1 MSEREVE
8 WNLQEE
14 KMENQK
20 NRWLILIAAIVTNL
34 SLGAGYAWS
43 VFQTALLDVNT
54 NWALS
59 DTSLAFSISFAM
71 VPVGM
76 IICGPIVDK
85 HGGKKIV
92 FVSGILFG
100 VGMFATGFA
109 NSIFM
114 LYLTYGLILGLG
126 IGAGYGTA
134 TALTV
139 KWFPDKKGL
148 AGGLTAAGFGSGA
161 IILAPIATSM
171 IDSIGVNNTFRV
183 LGAILLVV
191 ICSASF
197 IMENPPEKPQ
207 AANAVSRNTDRGF
220 KEMLRDS
227 NFWILWGVYIFAAT
241 SGMMIIG
248 HAANLAEYY
257 SLGAGAVI
265 VMIVGL
271 ANTFGRIFW
280 GSVSDRIGRYK
291 TVTIMFVVSGI
302 GLMLLNFSQMM
313 MAAVGIFGLICI
325 ALSFGGF
332 LGSFPGITA
341 ENWGASKAA
350 ANYGWMFTAY
360 GIASILGPSLAS
372 TIRES
377 TGSYSLALIIST
389 VMALIG
395 IILIIWYMKR
405 VDK

>member
-20 NRWLILIAAIVTNL
+20 NRWLILIAAIITNL

>member
-1 MSEREVE
+1 M
-8 WNLQEE
+8 
-14 KMENQK
+14 KKQK
-20 NRWLILIAAIVTNL
+20 NRWLILIAAIIINL

-43 VFQTALLDVNT
+43 VFQTALLDVNPD
-54 NWALS
+54 WSLS

-71 VPVGM
+71 VPVAM

-85 HGGKKIV
+85 YGGKKIV
-92 FVSGILFG
+92 LASGVLFG
-100 VGMFATGFA
+100 VGMFATGFV
-109 NSIFM
+109 NSILM

-126 IGAGYGTA
+126 IGAGYGTV

-161 IILAPIATSM
+161 IILAPIATNM
-171 IDSIGVNNTFRV
+171 IDSVGVNNTFQI
-183 LGAILLVV
+183 LGGILFVV

-197 IMENPPEKPQ
+197 MMENPPSKPQ
-207 AANAVSRNTDRGF
+207 FAGGVSEKDSTF
-220 KEMLRDS
+220 KEMLRDP
-227 NFWILWGVYIFAAT
+227 NFWILWGVYTFAAT

-248 HAANLAEYY
+248 HAASLAEYY

-265 VMIVGL
+265 VMVVGL
-271 ANTFGRIFW
+271 ANTIGRIFW

-291 TVTIMFVVSGI
+291 TVTTMFVVSGSGLMMLNSTEMLGALVGVI
-302 GLMLLNFSQMM
+302 GL
-313 MAAVGIFGLICI
+313 VCI

-377 TGSYSLALIIST
+377 TGSYSMALIIST
-389 VMALIG
+389 IMAVIG
-395 IILIIWYMKR
+395 IGLIIWYMKR
-405 VDK
+405 ADKYALASGNA

>member
-1 MSEREVE
+1 MT
-8 WNLQEE
+8 
-14 KMENQK
+14 KQK

-43 VFQTALLDVNT
+43 VFQTALLDVNPD
-54 NWALS
+54 WALS

-92 FVSGILFG
+92 FASGVLFG
-100 VGMFATGFA
+100 LGMFATGFV
-109 NSIFM
+109 NSILM

-134 TALTV
+134 TALTM

-171 IDSIGVNNTFRV
+171 IDSIGVNDTFKI
-183 LGAILLVV
+183 LGGILLVV

-197 IMENPPEKPQ
+197 IMENPPAKPKV
-207 AANAVSRNTDRGF
+207 AGAVSEKDSTF

-227 NFWILWGVYIFAAT
+227 NFWILWGIYTFAAT

-271 ANTFGRIFW
+271 ANTTGRIFW

-291 TVTIMFVVSGI
+291 TVATMFVVSGA
-302 GLMLLNFSQMM
+302 GLLLLNFTETLG
-313 MAAVGIFGLICI
+313 AVPGIIGLIAI

-372 TIRES
+372 MIRES
-377 TGSYSLALIIST
+377 TGSYSMALIIST
-389 VMALIG
+389 GMAVIG
-395 IILIIWYMKR
+395 IGLIIWYMKR
-405 VDK
+405 AAEFAVASESA

>member
-1 MSEREVE
+1 MKK
-8 WNLQEE
+8 E
-14 KMENQK
+14 KS
-20 NRWLILIAAIVTNL
+20 RWLILAAAIVTNL

-43 VFQTALLDVNT
+43 VFQAALLEVNPD
-54 NWALS
+54 WALS

-92 FVSGILFG
+92 FASGLLFG
-100 VGMFATGFA
+100 LGMFATGFV
-109 NSIFM
+109 NSILM

-171 IDSIGVNNTFRV
+171 IDSIGVNDTFKII
-183 LGAILLVV
+183 GAILLVV

-197 IMENPPEKPQ
+197 ILENPPAKPQ
-207 AANAVSRNTDRGF
+207 VAGVVPVSDSTV

-227 NFWILWGVYIFAAT
+227 NFWILWGVYTFAAT

-248 HAANLAEYY
+248 HAASLAEYY

-271 ANTFGRIFW
+271 ANTVGRIFW
-280 GSVSDRIGRYK
+280 GSVSDKIGRYK
-291 TVTIMFVVSGI
+291 TVATMFVVSGA
-302 GLMLLNFSQMM
+302 GLMLLNFTEMLG
-313 MAAVGIFGLICI
+313 AVAGILGLICI

-372 TIRES
+372 TIREA
-377 TGSYSLALIIST
+377 TGSYSMALIIST
-389 VMALIG
+389 IMAVLGIG
-395 IILIIWYMKR
+395 LIIWYMKR
-405 VDK
+405 ASKYVVASDTV